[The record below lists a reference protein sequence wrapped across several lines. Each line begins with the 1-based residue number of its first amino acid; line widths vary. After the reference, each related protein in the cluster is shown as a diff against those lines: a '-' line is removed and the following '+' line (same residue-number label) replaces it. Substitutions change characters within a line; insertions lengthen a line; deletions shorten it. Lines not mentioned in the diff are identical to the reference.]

1 MHADMHHGMTDYPI
15 IKEVRGKLE
24 GRKIGNHFCY
34 HLPGLADIPLYG
46 TVYGTKVNH
55 KGLSTLHI
63 SQCYRG
69 ESIFMDSEAFA
80 CVITYPK

>member
-1 MHADMHHGMTDYPI
+1 MHADMHGGMTYYPI

-46 TVYGTKVNH
+46 TVYGTNVLHVNANNPSPLPPSAPC
-55 KGLSTLHI
+55 LST
-63 SQCYRG
+63 
-69 ESIFMDSEAFA
+69 
-80 CVITYPK
+80 

>member
-1 MHADMHHGMTDYPI
+1 MHMHADMYRGMTDYPI

-46 TVYGTKVNH
+46 TVYGTNVHVNANNPSPSPPPQ
-55 KGLSTLHI
+55 LPVDQS
-63 SQCYRG
+63 
-69 ESIFMDSEAFA
+69 A
-80 CVITYPK
+80 